1 MQRDQPSPPH
11 QASRW
16 LPSSTQLALHISP
29 PSSTFVLLMQPQNT
43 LIWQDPPLLRPCRN
57 LTSYRKL
64 KSLPTCDSPKN
75 KKSKGSDPELKLLSC
90 SAEKT
95 FGNVCWV
102 VCYWSHQIHTYPK
115 QSVAMCFFFFFDNLA
130 DFEHFSRKECCTWR
144 FCWYFVQMK
153 QQQLKK
159 TSHDSSAEVEKKK

>member
-1 MQRDQPSPPH
+1 MRNFLHLSSPVESWIPDYWCKEIDQAIPIKPAGGYPV
-11 QASRW
+11 A
-16 LPSSTQLALHISP
+16 LALHISP

-75 KKSKGSDPELKLLSC
+75 KKKSKGSDPELKPLSC
-90 SAEKT
+90 SAEKNIWQCSLSCLLLNHIKST
-95 FGNVCWV
+95 RILSNLLLGA
-102 VCYWSHQIHTYPK
+102 Y
-115 QSVAMCFFFFFDNLA
+115 FFFDNLA

-144 FCWYFVQMK
+144 FCCYFVQMK
-153 QQQLKK
+153 
-159 TSHDSSAEVEKKK
+159 